1 MQRQI
6 DAIID
11 LALSEDIGSGDLT
24 AESVIPES
32 ATASGQMLLKSP
44 GVISGLTVVGR
55 VCQRVDPA
63 IAWRPLV
70 EDGCAFETRTVIGE
84 ISGPAR
90 SVLTAER
97 TALNFI
103 QRLSGVATLT
113 RAFVDAIAG
122 TNARIVDTRKT
133 TPGMR
138 LLEKQA
144 VRHGGG
150 SNHRIGLFDGVMI
163 KDNHIAALG
172 GDRAIGEAVARARSR
187 IPHTVKIEVEVA
199 NLDQLRLALDAD
211 AEIILLDN
219 MPVAMMR
226 EAVAITAGRAL
237 LEASGGVNLAT
248 VRAIAETGVDLEKA
262 RRLWRA
268 LGFPEHGPAKA
279 FTRSDA
285 RALTTLLSQVDSGL
299 IDFDLAVHLTRAV
312 GQTMARLSD
321 WEVSALSTRV
331 LQLARESGETDD
343 EDRMS
348 IGLRMVE
355 AFSES
360 FEELLGTLS
369 DKAGSLQ

>member
-11 LALSEDIGSGDLT
+11 LALNEDIGPGDLT
-24 AESVIPES
+24 AESVIPET
-32 ATASGQMLLKSP
+32 ARASGLMLLKSA
-44 GVISGLTVVGR
+44 GVISGLNIVGR

-63 IAWRPLV
+63 IEWRPLV
-70 EDGCAFETRTVIGE
+70 EDGCTFATRTVIGE

-122 TNARIVDTRKT
+122 THARIVDTRKT

-138 LLEKQA
+138 VLEKQA

-172 GDRAIGEAVARARSR
+172 GDRAIGEAVVRARSR
-187 IPHTVKIEVEVA
+187 IPHTVKVEVEVA
-199 NLDQLRLALDAD
+199 NLDQLDLALVSG

-219 MPVAMMR
+219 MPVERMR
-226 EAVAITAGRAL
+226 EAVEITGGRAI
-237 LEASGGVNLAT
+237 LEASGGINLST
-248 VRAIAETGVDLEKA
+248 VRAIAETGVDLISV
-262 RRLWRA
+262 
-268 LGFPEHGPAKA
+268 G
-279 FTRSDA
+279 
-285 RALTTLLSQVDSGL
+285 ALTHSAPALDISL
-299 IDFDLAVHLTRAV
+299 DLRI
-312 GQTMARLSD
+312 SD
-321 WEVSALSTRV
+321 
-331 LQLARESGETDD
+331 G
-343 EDRMS
+343 
-348 IGLRMVE
+348 
-355 AFSES
+355 
-360 FEELLGTLS
+360 
-369 DKAGSLQ
+369 